1 MAYYLLASMPAF
13 VCGTLTMVLLFDL
26 IQMPQRSR
34 CIMTIFM
41 AVATLL
47 YMGHFVYFTH
57 ETQLLPITDTIY
69 CTCNPLVFPLYYV
82 YIKSLTERH
91 LRRWHVAL
99 LVLPA
104 IICGILV
111 GIAYWQTPDEA
122 INSFINQYLFHS
134 SMTNDYNTGTT
145 ALVVSHN
152 ISKIVFCLEIIPIL
166 VLGIRRINRYD
177 KMLEQYYS
185 SPEQKQLKW
194 VKMMLILFVIT
205 SIISLVSFAIG
216 RHYFIDRITKLAIP
230 STLYSLLLFTI
241 GYIGTKQQGI
251 EEWNEDEEEDEMEEQ
266 PSLSMNNHLSERIEK
281 LMTEEQLYLNPQL
294 KLKDLVSQLNSN
306 RNYVYHAINVEMGI
320 SFAEYVNRMRIAHAE
335 KLMKENANMPLSEVA
350 SLSGFASSTSFYRNF
365 RKLRGCSPTT
375 MKASPR
381 PSPKERENFN
391 VRDLPN

>member
-1 MAYYLLASMPAF
+1 MTYHLLASMPAF

-26 IQMPQRSR
+26 IQWPQRSR

-91 LRRWHVAL
+91 LHRWHVTL

-104 IICGILV
+104 IICGIMV
-111 GIAYWQTPDEA
+111 GIAYWQTPDETV
-122 INSFINQYLFHS
+122 ILFINQYLFHS
-134 SMTNDYNTGTT
+134 PITRGGHETGTM
-145 ALVVSHN
+145 ALIVSHN
-152 ISKIVFCLEIIPIL
+152 IAKIVFCLEIIPIL

-205 SIISLVSFAIG
+205 TIISLISFAIG
-216 RHYFIDRITKLAIP
+216 RHYFIGKITKLAVP
-230 STLYSLLLFTI
+230 ATLYTLLLFSI
-241 GYIGTKQQGI
+241 GYVGTKQQGI
-251 EEWNEDEEEDEMEEQ
+251 EEWNEDEEEEEETKEL
-266 PSLSMNNHLSERIEK
+266 PSLPMGNNLPERIER
-281 LMTEEQLYLNPQL
+281 LMDEEQLYLNPQL
-294 KLKDLVSQLNSN
+294 KLKDLVSQLNTN
-306 RNYVYHAINVEMGI
+306 RNYVYHAINVEMGF
-320 SFAEYVNRMRIAHAE
+320 SFAEYVNRKRVAHAE
-335 KLMKENANMPLSEVA
+335 KLMKEHANMPLSEVA
-350 SLSGFASSTSFYRNF
+350 TLSGFASATSFYRNF

-375 MKASPR
+375 HKLG
-381 PSPKERENFN
+381 
-391 VRDLPN
+391 V